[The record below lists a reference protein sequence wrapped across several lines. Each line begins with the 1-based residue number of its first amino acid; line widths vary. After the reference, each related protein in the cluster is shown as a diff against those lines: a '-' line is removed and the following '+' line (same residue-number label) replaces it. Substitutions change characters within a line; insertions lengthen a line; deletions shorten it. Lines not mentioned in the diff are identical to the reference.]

1 MFDHNSKLVSII
13 MPTFN
18 SEKTVADSLKSILS
32 QSYSNWELLITD
44 DCSTDNTFSIISSF
58 AASDKRIKVFL
69 NETNL
74 GAGVSRNNGIN
85 KATGRFIAFLDSD
98 DIWHKDKLE
107 KQISFMLSHNYV
119 FTYTGYQKI
128 SSSGDLLSEIH
139 PINKV
144 NYSEL
149 LKSNVI
155 GCLTAI
161 YDVSVLGK
169 MYMPTIR
176 KRQDMA
182 LWLSILEK
190 IDFAYCLDGI
200 YAYYREGSN
209 TLSSNKF
216 KIIFSQWDFYRKYLK
231 FGIVKSSYYFFH
243 YLMKAFIKHKV
254 KG

>member
-1 MFDHNSKLVSII
+1 MTYDSQLVSII
-13 MPTFN
+13 IPTFN
-18 SEKTVADSLKSILS
+18 SEKTIRDTIESVLR
-32 QSYSNWELLITD
+32 QSYKNFEVIIID
-44 DCSTDNTFSIISSF
+44 DSS
-58 AASDKRIKVFL
+58 SDRTVDICKWYSLQDKRIKFFI
-69 NETNL
+69 NDDNY
-74 GAGVSRNNGIN
+74 GAGFSRNAGISQAN
-85 KATGRFIAFLDSD
+85 GRFIAFLDSD

-107 KQISFMLSHNYV
+107 KQISFMLINNYA

-128 SSSGDLLSEIH
+128 TSSGELLSEIH
-139 PINKV
+139 PINRV

-155 GCLTAI
+155 GCLTAV
-161 YDVSVLGK
+161 YDTSVLGK

-190 IDFAYCLDGI
+190 IDFAYCLSGV

-231 FGIVKSSYYFFH
+231 FGVIRSSYYFFH

>member
-1 MFDHNSKLVSII
+1 MKQLEYLVSVII
-13 MPTFN
+13 PTFN
-18 SEKTVADSLKSILS
+18 SENTICDAVESVLS
-32 QSYSNWELLITD
+32 QSYKNIEIIITD
-44 DCSTDNTFSIISSF
+44 DNS
-58 AASDKRIKVFL
+58 SDKTVSICERYAKNDNRVKIFTSKK
-69 NETNL
+69 ND
-74 GAGVSRNNGIN
+74 GAGISRNNSIKN
-85 KATGRFIAFLDSD
+85 ANGRFIAFLDSD

-107 KQISFMLSHNYV
+107 KQISFMLTHNYA

-128 SSSGDLLSEIH
+128 SSSGELLSEIH
-139 PINKV
+139 PINRV

-155 GCLTAI
+155 GCLTAV
-161 YDVSVLGK
+161 YDTSALGK

-190 IDFAYCLDGI
+190 IDFAYCLNGV

-216 KIIFSQWDFYRKYLK
+216 KIIFSQWDFYRKYLR
-231 FGIVKSSYYFFH
+231 FGIIKSSYYFFH